1 MEKGLEKEFVPYAP
15 SLRLKALGL
24 DEPCFRARSSSLIYH
39 CGNET
44 KNSEWRSESRVVSQ
58 PTFQCAF
65 DWFREEHGYCSYIR
79 EATKGKYRF
88 CIEKFDEKFF
98 NSDIYNTYGEAKL
111 ALLKKLLK
119 YVESKKNEDS

>member
-15 SLRLKALGL
+15 SLRLKAIGF
-24 DEPCFRARSSSLIYH
+24 DEPCFGYYSFGDELIV
-39 CGNET
+39 ET
-44 KNSEWRSESRVVSQ
+44 TKYQLISEGCCSA

-111 ALLKKLLK
+111 ALLKKLLG

>member
-1 MEKGLEKEFVPYAP
+1 MEKVLEKEFVPYAP
-15 SLRLKALGL
+15 SLRLKTIGF
-24 DEPCFRARSSSLIYH
+24 DEPCFGYYSFGDELIV
-39 CGNET
+39 ET
-44 KNSEWRSESRVVSQ
+44 TKYQLISEGCCSV